1 MRWTNRQ
8 CSEPKCSLFTSSK
21 EQKKTMKNINSLVVN
36 SVINFHV
43 SDQYDKFD
51 G

>member
-1 MRWTNRQ
+1 MRWTK

-21 EQKKTMKNINSLVVN
+21 EQKKIMKNVSTLIVN